1 VKRKYLLLLLV
12 CAVLLN
18 GGPVL
23 ADGDFYVVAGG
34 GGVGTKISS
43 LPYTINFPG
52 FYYLGGNLTYTGTSE
67 AITVNA
73 DDVTLDLM
81 GFSLN
86 SASRHTGNGIF
97 ITEQKNVEIRNG
109 TVRGFNFA
117 LAETSSNG
125 ANHRVI
131 NVRVIDNNVGVTLSG
146 QGHLIKGCMAANN
159 TTDGLGIGS
168 NGTIIGNVAQTC
180 GGKGIIGSGTVSGN
194 MVSDCG
200 YGIYFNGAGR
210 LIGNTVV
217 CNSGQTGFY
226 ISTHIALVD
235 QNTVSGAGTH
245 KTGGATG
252 AVYGTN
258 PGF

>member
-1 VKRKYLLLLLV
+1 MKRKYWLLLLV
-12 CAVLLN
+12 CAVLLS
-18 GGPVL
+18 GSPVL

-34 GGVGTKISS
+34 GGVGTKITS
-43 LPYTINFPG
+43 LPYTINSPG
-52 FYYLGGNLTYTGTSE
+52 FYYLGGNLTYSGTSE

-86 SASRHTGNGIF
+86 CSSRHAGMGIT

-117 LAETSSNG
+117 LTEASSNG
-125 ANHRVI
+125 ANHQVI
-131 NVRVIDNNVGVTLSG
+131 NVRVIDNNVGVTLPG
-146 QGHLIKGCMAANN
+146 QGHLIKGCMASNI
-159 TTDGLGIGS
+159 TSDGLGIGS
-168 NGTIIGNVAQTC
+168 NGTIIGNVAQSC

-226 ISTHIALVD
+226 ISTYIALVD
-235 QNTVSGAGTH
+235 QNTVSGDGTH
-245 KTGGATG
+245 KTGGAVG